1 MTNTG
6 KVVSVLLMAA
16 LLGGCST
23 PEGGSLNTSGVDAE
37 TAVGHTQETYRSW
50 RDKVVKAEPLMIY
63 APNKY
68 ASMMESWQRADVL
81 YKDMVATPATAQK
94 SYSLFS
100 SGTYLDRF
108 YAEIAVIEANY
119 NELVGLKDVADEV
132 LEPAITQMA
141 YLNSIDANAH
151 YRSEFVRLNRFY
163 AKLFSLIESGEFS
176 EAREEQQEFLAR
188 AHSLEV
194 RVIKRIYIAPE
205 EEALRQLWR
214 DDVRYYA
221 PLSFARVEQEID
233 TAKAL
238 IDKSPRAFDA
248 INQSVSAIKFE
259 LAHAENTANEV
270 KALRELNRDEYEGYI
285 LGIEDKLLAISSA
298 ANGSDLRD
306 LPLSEQV
313 RLIEA
318 GIVKIRQREGE
329 HPLPKRDELNSDQLV
344 KLQLILQQQN
354 TEIMQLKQ
362 QLNRLNGTIPEEQ
375 PAPSEPTLQTKAT
388 ASLAH

>member
-50 RDKVVKAEPLMIY
+50 RDKIVKAEPLMIY

-194 RVIKRIYIAPE
+194 RVIKRVYIAPE

-238 IDKSPRAFDA
+238 IDKSPRAFDT

-329 HPLPKRDELNSDQLV
+329 HPLPKHDELNSDQLV